1 MKRWLCLILCFTLA
15 ASLAG
20 CGEKPQESTAGSTQG
35 APVTQPAPSTA
46 APETQPATQPTPS
59 TAAPETA
66 PATEPA
72 TEPETLPPPEP
83 EALLTW
89 GEKTLSGFGEDWAKR
104 YFTATELGA
113 TEEEDADCASLRFAF
128 AEGKEI
134 PALAFSGSV
143 FLGKDAS
150 ILFDIPVDEDPEEG
164 ETQEAVDFHALMKES
179 ALQLLKEAGEVKEET
194 AESGGKTWE
203 VRSVWQKEEGLAV
216 YDLIAWS
223 EAEDQL
229 VYVNVSAVLRGSFD
243 AEKDTAKA
251 EGLVEEWFSSLS
263 VQ

>member
-15 ASLAG
+15 ALLAG
-20 CGEKPQESTAGSTQG
+20 CGEKPQESTAGSTEG
-35 APVTQPAPSTA
+35 APLTQPAPSTA
-46 APETQPATQPTPS
+46 APETQPATQPG
-59 TAAPETA
+59 
-66 PATEPA
+66 TEPVTQP
-72 TEPETLPPPEP
+72 TEPETLPQP
-83 EALLTW
+83 EAETLLIW

-104 YFTATELGA
+104 IFTATELGA

-194 AESGGKTWE
+194 AEIGGKTWE
-203 VRSVWQKEEGLAV
+203 VRSIWQKEEGLAV